1 MRFKIKINERLG
13 IQFKKYKN
21 NNMNDNINK
30 ANINKEE

>member
-13 IQFKKYKN
+13 IQFKKDKN
-21 NNMNDNINK
+21 NNINDNINK